1 MVGMSDFVNYTKRS
15 VELPPGCK
23 DLIDVLRVLAPSNL
37 APSQLPWQPPNAV
50 TKVLIS
56 EPILV
61 GQLAPLLGQKPITI
75 IADLMELGVFA
86 NLKQEL
92 SFETA
97 CKVAQKYG
105 LRLEKPA

>member
-1 MVGMSDFVNYTKRS
+1 MSDFVNYTKRS

-23 DLIDVLRVLAPSNL
+23 DLIDVLRLPAPSNL
-37 APSQLPWQPPNAV
+37 ATSQLLWQQPTAV
-50 TKVLIS
+50 KIVLIS

-92 SFETA
+92 NFEIA

-105 LRLEKPA
+105 VRLERLE